1 MAREVAI
8 FSPMTAVLRRFDS
21 QRPRPYFRS
30 MFRRFREKLE
40 RALERREADRP
51 LSRVDVDELLSAMRR
66 EVIDLRSRIP
76 RLEKEAERLAARAQQ
91 QIQRAELAH
100 SKAQEEERAGRQDE
114 AYTALEAARRALSDA
129 ESLRNQAAE
138 AREEA
143 ERLKAEAAD
152 KLEQLKAAERNRS
165 ALIARSRRVGTAR
178 KLEEMLR
185 GPGGGIRRFE
195 RAEED
200 IETAEDMAAATR
212 EVEEALGE
220 RQPVQEIETD
230 LELRR
235 LEAARQADEIEKR
248 LADLKQQ
255 MEEEGGS

>member
-76 RLEKEAERLAARAQQ
+76 RLEK
-91 QIQRAELAH
+91 
-100 SKAQEEERAGRQDE
+100 DE

>member
-1 MAREVAI
+1 
-8 FSPMTAVLRRFDS
+8 
-21 QRPRPYFRS
+21 

-40 RALERREADRP
+40 RALARREAERP
-51 LSRVDVDELLSAMRR
+51 LSRSDIDDILHAMRR
-66 EVIDLRSRIP
+66 EIIDLRARIP

-91 QIQRAELAH
+91 QIQRAEVAH
-100 SKAQEEERAGRQDE
+100 SRAQEEERAGRQEE

-129 ESLRNQAAE
+129 ESVRKQAAE

-152 KLEQLKAAERNRS
+152 KLEQLKAAERNRG
-165 ALIARSRRVGTAR
+165 ALLARSRRAGTAR
-178 KLEEMLR
+178 KLEEILR
-185 GPGGGIRRFE
+185 GPGGGVRRFE
-195 RAEED
+195 RVEED
-200 IETAEDMAAATR
+200 IATAEDMAAATR

-220 RQPVQEIETD
+220 RQPAREIETD

-248 LADLKQQ
+248 LADLKRQ